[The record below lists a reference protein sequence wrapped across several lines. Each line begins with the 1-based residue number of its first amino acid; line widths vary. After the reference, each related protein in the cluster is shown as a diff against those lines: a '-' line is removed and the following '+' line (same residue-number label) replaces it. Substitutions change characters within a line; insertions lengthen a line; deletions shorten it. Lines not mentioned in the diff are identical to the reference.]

1 MCSNDTCKFSHV
13 KPSDPTSICRD
24 FALNSYC
31 EKGSSCEKLHSF
43 ECPDFA
49 GSGHCNRPSCR
60 LKHKEK
66 QSIDRPLGSPV
77 KDEGIVNTLQLA
89 NSLFAQPEESDS
101 DSDAGSPSDESSE
114 DEESEKDENLQ
125 EEELNNDFIKI

>member
-1 MCSNDTCKFSHV
+1 M
-13 KPSDPTSICRD
+13 KPSNPTSICRD

-31 EKGSSCEKLHSF
+31 GKGSSCENLHSF

-49 GSGHCNRPSCR
+49 ESGYCNRPSCR
-60 LKHKEK
+60 LKHKGK
-66 QSIDRPLGSPV
+66 QSIDRPLDSPV

-101 DSDAGSPSDESSE
+101 DSDAGSSDESSE
-114 DEESEKDENLQ
+114 EEEESEKDETLQ
-125 EEELNNDFIKI
+125 EEGLNNDFIKI